1 MLLDDN
7 LVFFDGKEIK
17 AEATSEPVA
26 LNSLFKPGKN
36 HDAIPMIVTFTEAAE
51 GGTSL
56 KLTLQQGDTPD
67 GAFEDVPGGV
77 LDAKTADMVQ
87 GRSVG
92 WRYLPAVV
100 TKPWLK
106 LKLSPT
112 GTFTKGKLFAAV
124 TREDVMPYDEGLY
137 IDKGE
142 TIA

>member
-1 MLLDDN
+1 M
-7 LVFFDGKEIK
+7 
-17 AEATSEPVA
+17 
-26 LNSLFKPGKN
+26 
-36 HDAIPMIVTFTEAAE
+36 
-51 GGTSL
+51 
-56 KLTLQQGDTPD
+56 
-67 GAFEDVPGGV
+67 
-77 LDAKTADMVQ
+77 
-87 GRSVG
+87 
-92 WRYLPAVV
+92 

>member
-36 HDAIPMIVTFTEAAE
+36 HDVIPMIVTFTEAAE

-77 LDAKTADMVQ
+77 LDAKTADMAP

-92 WRYLPAVV
+92 WRYLPAGV
-100 TKPWLK
+100 TKPWMK

-112 GTFTKGKLFAAV
+112 GTFTKGKLFVAV

>member
-36 HDAIPMIVTFTEAAE
+36 HDVIPMIVTFTEAAE

-67 GAFEDVPGGV
+67 GAFEDVPG
-77 LDAKTADMVQ
+77 KKSQ
-87 GRSVG
+87 
-92 WRYLPAVV
+92 
-100 TKPWLK
+100 
-106 LKLSPT
+106 
-112 GTFTKGKLFAAV
+112 
-124 TREDVMPYDEGLY
+124 
-137 IDKGE
+137 
-142 TIA
+142 